1 MIRILLVILL
11 AMLPVTAFS
20 AEKIS
25 SVAIGMHRADEKPM
39 LVPAFIN
46 AVNAYLSRYEPR
58 LIERDPAYVKMMVD
72 YDFDYAIELRVKD
85 QEYEIT
91 VTLQQPTKRLEAAQ
105 KKAAHL
111 VSGVHKNMLKFMFR
125 DARPAGAASR

>member
-1 MIRILLVILL
+1 MIKIFLAVLL
-11 AMLPVTAFS
+11 AMLPVAASS
-20 AEKIS
+20 ADKIS
-25 SVAIGMHRADEKPM
+25 SIAIGMHKPDQKPL

-46 AVNAYLSRYEPR
+46 SVNLYLSRYEPK
-58 LIERDPAYVKMMVD
+58 LIERTSDYVKMTAD
-72 YDFDYAIELRVKD
+72 YDFDYAIEIRIKD

-111 VSGVHKNMLKFMFR
+111 ASGVHKHMLRFM
-125 DARPAGAASR
+125 